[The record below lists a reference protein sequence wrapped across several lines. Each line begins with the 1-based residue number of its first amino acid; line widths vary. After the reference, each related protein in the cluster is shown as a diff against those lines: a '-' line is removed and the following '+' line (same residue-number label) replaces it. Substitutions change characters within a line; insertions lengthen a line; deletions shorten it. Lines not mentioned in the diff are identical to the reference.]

1 MTRALAFCTLIGP
14 AISVK
19 NHIKDFKLRAG
30 NNPGSLFMLTKSKM
44 FCLFNV
50 HLCMIRGI
58 GIVDGMHWVKK
69 MDLSAGGFLKFGVL

>member
-1 MTRALAFCTLIGP
+1 
-14 AISVK
+14 
-19 NHIKDFKLRAG
+19 
-30 NNPGSLFMLTKSKM
+30 MLTKSKM